1 MGSARE
7 TRHAGKASH
16 GGHRGHRGGNWDW
29 WRKLFGNIGASGA
42 RTTRM
47 GKASHRGHRGHR
59 GDWDWWR
66 KLFGGRQGFRCEDHA
81 NAESIAR
88 RPQRLQRGI
97 GIGGQSASVNTGAS
111 GARTTR
117 MGKASHGGHRGYRG
131 GLGLVAKVLR
141 WTPDF
146 RGENHANGE
155 SIAQRPQRSQRGIG
169 NPVGGS

>member
-16 GGHRGHRGGNWDW
+16 GGHRGHRGG
-29 WRKLFGNIGASGA
+29 IGIGGERLAVNTGLPGRGPREWGKH
-42 RTTRM
+42 RTEATEVTE
-47 GKASHRGHRGHR
+47 

-66 KLFGGRQGFRCEDHA
+66 KRFGEHRSFRCENHA
-81 NAESIAR
+81 KGESIAR
-88 RPQRLQRGI
+88 RPQRSQRGI
-97 GIGGQSASVNTGAS
+97 GIGGESASVNTGAS

-117 MGKASHGGHRGYRG
+117 RGKASHGGHRGYRG

-141 WTPDF
+141 WTLDF